1 MNKDV
6 MEETEMILKNMK
18 FITIYIQQKEEHI
31 KKIKDGDRGAIKA
44 DCNDMV
50 KSSPTHASNRPI
62 ENEVIRIDDLIA
74 KVEGDI
80 FEHKKNRKVISEVF
94 KSMSEKQRKIFKYI
108 YFEEK
113 TLKDIAE
120 EFDCTIANVH
130 YIKKKIIE
138 KMAVAL
144 FGQDALKGEEK

>member
-1 MNKDV
+1 
-6 MEETEMILKNMK
+6 
-18 FITIYIQQKEEHI
+18 
-31 KKIKDGDRGAIKA
+31 
-44 DCNDMV
+44 
-50 KSSPTHASNRPI
+50 
-62 ENEVIRIDDLIA
+62 
-74 KVEGDI
+74 
-80 FEHKKNRKVISEVF
+80 
-94 KSMSEKQRKIFKYI
+94 MSEKQRKIFKYI

-144 FGQDALKGEEK
+144 FGQDALKQDALKGEEK